1 MLVNNEM
8 FSNERSHEKQYGP
21 ENQILYKVCVEY
33 RWFFPIFDDT
43 VDGYSIFPLG
53 RKWGFGLVKKKVES
67 ILIQFSNKIHVYQV
81 TRVQMK
87 NNAHY

>member
-1 MLVNNEM
+1 M
-8 FSNERSHEKQYGP
+8 
-21 ENQILYKVCVEY
+21 
-33 RWFFPIFDDT
+33 
-43 VDGYSIFPLG
+43 
-53 RKWGFGLVKKKVES
+53 GFGLVKKKVES

>member
-1 MLVNNEM
+1 MDLKTKYYIGFVLNI
-8 FSNERSHEKQYGP
+8 GD
-21 ENQILYKVCVEY
+21 
-33 RWFFPIFDDT
+33 FFPIFDDS

-53 RKWGFGLVKKKVES
+53 RKWVFGLVKKKVES